1 MAATLTPSPA
11 ASAAESTDRGSGR
24 HGVSFAVVCLSLA
37 LVVAWVAMLNV
48 ALPTMTRALGAS
60 QQWMIDGY
68 TVALAA
74 LLLFA
79 GALGE
84 RPAAA
89 LVGAHKV
96 YELGAVSVQALDG
109 VDVAFGTGQLT
120 AVMGPSGSG
129 KSTLLHCSA
138 GLDHLSAGSAWIGD
152 VELGTRSNRDLT
164 LLRRRGGDAS

>member
-1 MAATLTPSPA
+1 MDHSN
-11 ASAAESTDRGSGR
+11 SSYSS
-24 HGVSFAVVCLSLA
+24 VSVL
-37 LVVAWVAMLNV
+37 
-48 ALPTMTRALGAS
+48 
-60 QQWMIDGY
+60 D
-68 TVALAA
+68 
-74 LLLFA
+74 
-79 GALGE
+79 E

-109 VDVAFGTGQLT
+109 ADVAFGTGQLT

-152 VELGTRSNRDLT
+152 VELGTLSDRDLT